1 MNNNEKTRRVRK
13 TKDISQK
20 EIAAKLN
27 ISQSAVSKIERGHT
41 KLTETKMQKLADS
54 LGVTPEEIKDFTS
67 KGVYVNI
74 EGDNS
79 GSNSNIGI
87 IINELKDHFKDIYE
101 QKLQD
106 KERIIEAKDVA
117 LEAKDIVIS
126 LLKAR
131 INELLEKE
139 K

>member
-1 MNNNEKTRRVRK
+1 MNDNKKIQELRKEKKILQKNVAI
-13 TKDISQK
+13 DLGMSQG
-20 EIAAKLN
+20 AL
-27 ISQSAVSKIERGHT
+27 SKIENGHI
-41 KLTETKMQKLADS
+41 KLTETTMQKLADS

>member
-1 MNNNEKTRRVRK
+1 MNDNKKIQELRKEKK
-13 TKDISQK
+13 ILQKNIAIDLGMSQG
-20 EIAAKLN
+20 AL
-27 ISQSAVSKIERGHT
+27 SKIENGHT

-79 GSNSNIGI
+79 GSNIGI

-106 KERIIEAKDVA
+106 KERIIEAKD
-117 LEAKDIVIS
+117 DIIS

-131 INELLEKE
+131 INELLEKQ